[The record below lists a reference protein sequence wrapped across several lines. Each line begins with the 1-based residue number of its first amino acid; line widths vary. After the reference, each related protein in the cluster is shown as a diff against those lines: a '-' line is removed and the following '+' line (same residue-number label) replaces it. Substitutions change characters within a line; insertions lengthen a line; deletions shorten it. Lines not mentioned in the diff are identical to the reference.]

1 MKKASYL
8 SYKILKNFTYRDSNI
23 LVPLFKT
30 LVRPILEYGN
40 SIWSNGLK
48 KYRNIVENVQRKF
61 TKHIKGLKDT
71 PYEDRLK
78 TIRLPS
84 LEFRLMRGDMIQVFK
99 IAHNYY
105 DPITT
110 DSIFKFSKN
119 SRLRGHNFKILKQTT
134 NKSKY
139 SHFFTNRVVN
149 MWNKLPYGI
158 VNAKSINEFKNLFD
172 NHFNETQFMIN
183 LDIY

>member
-1 MKKASYL
+1 
-8 SYKILKNFTYRDSNI
+8 
-23 LVPLFKT
+23 
-30 LVRPILEYGN
+30 
-40 SIWSNGLK
+40 
-48 KYRNIVENVQRKF
+48 
-61 TKHIKGLKDT
+61 
-71 PYEDRLK
+71 
-78 TIRLPS
+78 
-84 LEFRLMRGDMIQVFK
+84 MIQVFK

-172 NHFNETQFMIN
+172 NHFNESQFMIN
-183 LDIY
+183 LDIYWYF